1 MKFTNANSFKSKIKE
16 IAKQKGILAQQ
27 VQQQYLLEQILKAIA
42 DSKYKDSF
50 ILKGGYLI
58 GQIIGLDK
66 RTTMDLD
73 VTLKGISLDE
83 YTLMN
88 IFNDIV
94 SISKSVFLFSV
105 ESAETI
111 RENDKYG
118 GVRLKIEAIYEH
130 LKEYVFIDITT
141 DDAITPRQI
150 KYQILSV
157 FDGETIDVWSYNL
170 ETILAEKIETIL
182 SRGELSTR
190 PRDRYDVFVL
200 TRLNSELINYDLLSQ
215 AIYRTAEKRG
225 TLERIE
231 DWKKT
236 LDKLAKSNYQEN
248 LWFNYQKR
256 FLYAKEISFA
266 STNDCL
272 YELLNRTDI

>member
-141 DDAITPRQI
+141 DDAITPKQI
-150 KYQILSV
+150 KYQFLSV
-157 FDGETIDVWSYNL
+157 FDGTTIDIWSYNL
-170 ETILAEKIETIL
+170 ETILAEKIETLL

-225 TLERIE
+225 TIERIV
-231 DWKKT
+231 DWKET
-236 LDKLAKSNYQEN
+236 LDKLSKSKYQEN

-256 FLYAKEISFA
+256 FLYAKEVSYA
-266 STNDCL
+266 MTNDCL
-272 YELLNRTDI
+272 YKLLNRLDI

>member
-16 IAKQKGILAQQ
+16 IAKQKRILAQQ

-83 YTLMN
+83 HTLMN

-94 SISKSVFLFSV
+94 SISKSDFLFRV

-118 GVRLKIEAIYEH
+118 GVRLKIVAIYEH

-150 KYQILSV
+150 KYQFLSV
-157 FDGETIDVWSYNL
+157 FGGETIDIWSYNL
-170 ETILAEKIETIL
+170 ERILAEKIETIL

-200 TRLNSELINYDLLSQ
+200 TQLNSELINYDLLSQ
-215 AIYRTAEKRG
+215 AINRTAEKRG
-225 TLERIE
+225 TIERIV

-236 LDKLAKSNYQEN
+236 LDKLAKSNYQAG
-248 LWFNYQKR
+248 LWVNYQKR
-256 FLYAKEISFA
+256 FLYAKEISFDM
-266 STNDCL
+266 TNDCL
-272 YELLNRTDI
+272 YELLNRMDI

>member
-73 VTLKGISLDE
+73 VTLKGISLD
-83 YTLMN
+83 TDNLMGV
-88 IFNDIV
+88 FNEVV
-94 SISKSVFLFSV
+94 SISKSVFLFQVESV
-105 ESAETI
+105 ESI

-118 GVRLKIEAIYEH
+118 GVRLKIAARYEH

-200 TRLNSELINYDLLSQ
+200 TQLNSELINYDSLSQ

-256 FLYAKEISFA
+256 FLYAKDISFA

>member
-73 VTLKGISLDE
+73 VTLKGISLD
-83 YTLMN
+83 TDNLMGV
-88 IFNDIV
+88 FNEVV
-94 SISKSVFLFSV
+94 SISKSVFLFHVESV
-105 ESAETI
+105 ESI

-118 GVRLKIEAIYEH
+118 GVRLKIAARYEH

-200 TRLNSELINYDLLSQ
+200 TQLNSELINYDLLSQ

>member
-16 IAKQKGILAQQ
+16 IAKRKGVPAQQ
-27 VQQQYLLEQILKAIA
+27 VQQQYLLEQILKAIS
-42 DSKYKDSF
+42 DSEYKDSF

-73 VTLKGISLDE
+73 VTLKGISLDIH
-83 YTLMN
+83 TLMDV
-88 IFNDIV
+88 FKEIV
-94 SISKSVFLFSV
+94 SISESVFLFHV
-105 ESAETI
+105 ESAESI
-111 RENDKYG
+111 RENEKYG

-150 KYQILSV
+150 KYQVLSV
-157 FDGETIDVWSYNL
+157 FDGKKIDIWSYNL
-170 ETILAEKIETIL
+170 ETILAEKVETIL

-200 TRLNSELINYDLLSQ
+200 TQLNGDKIDYAILSQ

-225 TLERIE
+225 TIERIV

-272 YELLNRTDI
+272 YELLNRIDI

>member
-1 MKFTNANSFKSKIKE
+1 MRFANANSFKSKMKD
-16 IAKQKGILAQQ
+16 IAKKKGVPAQQ
-27 VQQQYLLEQILKAIA
+27 VQQQYLLEEILKAIA
-42 DSKYKDSF
+42 LSNYKDSF

-73 VTLKGISLDE
+73 VTLKGI
-83 YTLMN
+83 TLKTDTL
-88 IFNDIV
+88 I
-94 SISKSVFLFSV
+94 SVFNKIVVLSESIFLFHV
-105 ESAETI
+105 ESAESI
-111 RENDKYG
+111 RGEDKYG
-118 GVRLKIEAIYEH
+118 GVRLKISASYEH
-130 LKEYVFIDITT
+130 LQEYVFIDITT

-150 KYQILSV
+150 KYQVLSV
-157 FDGETIDVWSYNL
+157 FDGKEIDIWSYNL

-200 TRLNSELINYDLLSQ
+200 TQLNGDTIDYAILSQ

-225 TLERIE
+225 TIERIV
-231 DWKKT
+231 DWKQT
-236 LDKLAKSNYQEN
+236 LNNLAQSNYQEN

-256 FLYAKEISFA
+256 FLYAKEISYA
-266 STNDCL
+266 QTNDCL
-272 YELLNRTDI
+272 YELLSRTDI

>member
-1 MKFTNANSFKSKIKE
+1 MKFTNANSFKSKIKD
-16 IAKQKGILAQQ
+16 IAKKKGVPAQQ
-27 VQQQYLLEQILKAIA
+27 VQQQYLLEEILKAIA
-42 DSKYKDSF
+42 VSNYKDSF

-73 VTLKGISLDE
+73 VTLKGI
-83 YTLMN
+83 TLN
-88 IFNDIV
+88 TDTLISVFNKIV
-94 SISKSVFLFSV
+94 VLSESVFLFHV
-105 ESAETI
+105 ESAEPI
-111 RENDKYG
+111 RGEDKYG
-118 GVRLKIEAIYEH
+118 GVRLKISASYEH
-130 LKEYVFIDITT
+130 LQEYVFIDITT

-150 KYQILSV
+150 KYQVSSV
-157 FDGETIDVWSYNL
+157 FDGKEIDIWSYNL

-200 TRLNSELINYDLLSQ
+200 TQLNGDTIDYAILSQ

-225 TLERIE
+225 TIERIV
-231 DWKKT
+231 DWKQT
-236 LDKLAKSNYQEN
+236 LNNLAQSNYQEN

-256 FLYAKEISFA
+256 FLYAKEISYA
-266 STNDCL
+266 QTNDCL
-272 YELLNRTDI
+272 YELLSRTDI

>member
-150 KYQILSV
+150 KYQFLSV
-157 FDGETIDVWSYNL
+157 FDGTTIDIWSYNL

-225 TLERIE
+225 TIERIV

-236 LDKLAKSNYQEN
+236 LDKLSKSKYQEN

-256 FLYAKEISFA
+256 FLYAKEVSYA
-266 STNDCL
+266 MTNDCL
-272 YELLNRTDI
+272 YKLLNRLDI

>member
-73 VTLKGISLDE
+73 VTLKGISLD
-83 YTLMN
+83 TDNLMGV
-88 IFNDIV
+88 FNEVV
-94 SISKSVFLFSV
+94 SISKSVFLFQVESV
-105 ESAETI
+105 ESI

-118 GVRLKIEAIYEH
+118 GVRLKIAAIYEH

-200 TRLNSELINYDLLSQ
+200 TQLNSELINYDLLSQ

-256 FLYAKEISFA
+256 FLYAKEVSYA
-266 STNDCL
+266 MTNDCL
-272 YELLNRTDI
+272 YKLLNRLDI

>member
-73 VTLKGISLDE
+73 VTLKGISLD
-83 YTLMN
+83 TDNLMGV
-88 IFNDIV
+88 FNEVV
-94 SISKSVFLFSV
+94 SISKSVFLFQVESV
-105 ESAETI
+105 ESI

-118 GVRLKIEAIYEH
+118 GVRLKIAARYEH

-200 TRLNSELINYDLLSQ
+200 TQLNSELINYDLLS
-215 AIYRTAEKRG
+215 
-225 TLERIE
+225 
-231 DWKKT
+231 
-236 LDKLAKSNYQEN
+236 
-248 LWFNYQKR
+248 
-256 FLYAKEISFA
+256 
-266 STNDCL
+266 
-272 YELLNRTDI
+272 

>member
-1 MKFTNANSFKSKIKE
+1 MKFANANSFKSKMKD
-16 IAKQKGILAQQ
+16 IAKKKGVPAQQ
-27 VQQQYLLEQILKAIA
+27 VQQQYLLEEILKAIA
-42 DSKYKDSF
+42 VSNYKDSF

-73 VTLKGISLDE
+73 VTLKGI
-83 YTLMN
+83 TLN
-88 IFNDIV
+88 TDTLI
-94 SISKSVFLFSV
+94 SVFNKIVVLSESIFLFHV
-105 ESAETI
+105 ESAESI
-111 RENDKYG
+111 RGEDKYG
-118 GVRLKIEAIYEH
+118 GVRLKISASYEH
-130 LKEYVFIDITT
+130 LQEYVFIDITT

-150 KYQILSV
+150 KYQVLSV
-157 FDGETIDVWSYNL
+157 FDGKEIDIWSYNL

-200 TRLNSELINYDLLSQ
+200 TQLNGDTIDYAILSQ

-225 TLERIE
+225 TIERIV
-231 DWKKT
+231 DWKQT
-236 LDKLAKSNYQEN
+236 LNNLAQSNYQEN

-256 FLYAKEISFA
+256 FLYAKEISYA
-266 STNDCL
+266 QTNDCL
-272 YELLNRTDI
+272 YELLSRTDI

>member
-73 VTLKGISLDE
+73 VTLKGLSLD
-83 YTLMN
+83 TDNLMVV
-88 IFNDIV
+88 FNEIV
-94 SISKSVFLFSV
+94 SISKSVFLFRVESV
-105 ESAETI
+105 ESI

-118 GVRLKIEAIYEH
+118 GVRLKIA
-130 LKEYVFIDITT
+130 
-141 DDAITPRQI
+141 A
-150 KYQILSV
+150 
-157 FDGETIDVWSYNL
+157 
-170 ETILAEKIETIL
+170 IL

-200 TRLNSELINYDLLSQ
+200 TQLNSELINYDLLSQ

-225 TLERIE
+225 TLESIV

>member
-73 VTLKGISLDE
+73 VTLKGISLD
-83 YTLMN
+83 TDNLMGV
-88 IFNDIV
+88 FNEVV
-94 SISKSVFLFSV
+94 SISKSVFLFQVESV
-105 ESAETI
+105 ESI

-118 GVRLKIEAIYEH
+118 GVRLKIAARYEH

-200 TRLNSELINYDLLSQ
+200 TQLNSELINYDLLSQ

-248 LWFNYQKR
+248 LWLNYQKR

>member
-1 MKFTNANSFKSKIKE
+1 MRFANANSFKSKMKD
-16 IAKQKGILAQQ
+16 IAKKKGVPAQQ
-27 VQQQYLLEQILKAIA
+27 VQQQYLLEEILKAIA
-42 DSKYKDSF
+42 LSNYKDSF

-73 VTLKGISLDE
+73 VTLKGI
-83 YTLMN
+83 TLN
-88 IFNDIV
+88 TDTLISVFNKIV
-94 SISKSVFLFSV
+94 VLSESVFLFHV
-105 ESAETI
+105 ESADPI
-111 RENDKYG
+111 RGEDKYG
-118 GVRLKIEAIYEH
+118 GVRLKISASYEH
-130 LKEYVFIDITT
+130 LQEYVFIDITT

-150 KYQILSV
+150 KYQVLSV
-157 FDGETIDVWSYNL
+157 FDGKEIDIWSYNL

-200 TRLNSELINYDLLSQ
+200 TQLNGDTIDYAILSQ

-225 TLERIE
+225 TIERIV
-231 DWKKT
+231 DWKQT
-236 LDKLAKSNYQEN
+236 LNNLAQSNYQEN

-256 FLYAKEISFA
+256 FLYAKEISYA
-266 STNDCL
+266 QTNDCL
-272 YELLNRTDI
+272 YELLSRTDI

>member
-73 VTLKGISLDE
+73 VTLKGISLD
-83 YTLMN
+83 TDNLMGV
-88 IFNDIV
+88 FNEVV
-94 SISKSVFLFSV
+94 SISKSVFLFQVESV
-105 ESAETI
+105 ESI

-118 GVRLKIEAIYEH
+118 GVRLKIAARYEH

-141 DDAITPRQI
+141 DDAITPKQI
-150 KYQILSV
+150 KYQFLSV
-157 FDGETIDVWSYNL
+157 FDGTTIDIWSYNL

-200 TRLNSELINYDLLSQ
+200 TQLNGDMIDFVILSQ

-225 TLERIE
+225 TVERIV
-231 DWKKT
+231 DWKQT
-236 LDKLAKSNYQEN
+236 LNNLAQSNYQEN
-248 LWFNYQKR
+248 LWSNYQKR
-256 FLYAKEISFA
+256 FLYAKEISYA

>member
-1 MKFTNANSFKSKIKE
+1 MKFANANSFKSKMKD
-16 IAKQKGILAQQ
+16 IAKKKGVPAQQ
-27 VQQQYLLEQILKAIA
+27 VQQQYLLEEILKAIA
-42 DSKYKDSF
+42 LSNYKDSF

-73 VTLKGISLDE
+73 VTLKGI
-83 YTLMN
+83 TLN
-88 IFNDIV
+88 TDTLISVFNKIV
-94 SISKSVFLFSV
+94 VLSESVFLFHV
-105 ESAETI
+105 ESAEPI
-111 RENDKYG
+111 RGEDKYG
-118 GVRLKIEAIYEH
+118 GVRLKISASYEH
-130 LKEYVFIDITT
+130 LQEYVFIDITT

-150 KYQILSV
+150 KYQVLSV
-157 FDGETIDVWSYNL
+157 FDGKEIDIWSYNL

-200 TRLNSELINYDLLSQ
+200 TQLNGTMINYVTLSQ

-225 TLERIE
+225 TIERIV
-231 DWKKT
+231 DWKRT
-236 LDKLAKSNYQEN
+236 LNKLAQSNYQEN
-248 LWFNYQKR
+248 LWSNYQKR
-256 FLYAKEISFA
+256 FLYAKGISYA

>member
-16 IAKQKGILAQQ
+16 IAKQKRILAQQ
-27 VQQQYLLEQILKAIA
+27 VQQQYLLEQILRAIA

-83 YTLMN
+83 HTLMN

-94 SISKSVFLFSV
+94 SISKSDFLFRV

-141 DDAITPRQI
+141 DDAITPKQI
-150 KYQILSV
+150 KYQFLSV
-157 FDGETIDVWSYNL
+157 FDGTTIDIWSYNL

-225 TLERIE
+225 TIERIV

-236 LDKLAKSNYQEN
+236 LDKLSKSKYQEN

-256 FLYAKEISFA
+256 FLYAKEVSYA
-266 STNDCL
+266 MTNDFL
-272 YELLNRTDI
+272 YKLLNRLDI

>member
-73 VTLKGISLDE
+73 VTLKGISLD
-83 YTLMN
+83 TDNLMGV
-88 IFNDIV
+88 FNEVV
-94 SISKSVFLFSV
+94 SISKSVFLFQVESV
-105 ESAETI
+105 ESI

-118 GVRLKIEAIYEH
+118 GVRLKVVAIYEH

-200 TRLNSELINYDLLSQ
+200 TQLNSELINYDLLSQ

>member
-1 MKFTNANSFKSKIKE
+1 MKFTNANSFKSKIKD
-16 IAKQKGILAQQ
+16 IAKKKGVPAQQ
-27 VQQQYLLEQILKAIA
+27 VQQQYLLEEILKAIA
-42 DSKYKDSF
+42 RSRYKNSF

-73 VTLKGISLDE
+73 VTLKGISLNTD
-83 YTLMN
+83 TL
-88 IFNDIV
+88 I
-94 SISKSVFLFSV
+94 SVFNEIVVLSESAFLFHV
-105 ESAETI
+105 ESAEPI
-111 RENDKYG
+111 RGEDKYG
-118 GVRLKIEAIYEH
+118 GVRLKISASYEH
-130 LKEYVFIDITT
+130 LQEYVFIDITT

-150 KYQILSV
+150 KYQVLSV
-157 FDGETIDVWSYNL
+157 FDGKKIDIWSYNL

-200 TRLNSELINYDLLSQ
+200 TQLNGDMIDFVILSQ

-225 TLERIE
+225 TVERIV
-231 DWKKT
+231 DWKQT
-236 LDKLAKSNYQEN
+236 LNNLAQSNYQEN
-248 LWFNYQKR
+248 LWSNYQKR
-256 FLYAKEISFA
+256 FLYAKEISYA

>member
-1 MKFTNANSFKSKIKE
+1 MRFANANSFKSKMKD
-16 IAKQKGILAQQ
+16 IAKKKGVPAQQ
-27 VQQQYLLEQILKAIA
+27 VQQQYLLEEILKAIA
-42 DSKYKDSF
+42 LSNYKDSF

-73 VTLKGISLDE
+73 VTLKGI
-83 YTLMN
+83 TLN
-88 IFNDIV
+88 TDTLISVFNKIV
-94 SISKSVFLFSV
+94 VLSESVFLFHV
-105 ESAETI
+105 ESAEPI
-111 RENDKYG
+111 RGEDKYG
-118 GVRLKIEAIYEH
+118 GVRLKISASYEH
-130 LKEYVFIDITT
+130 LQEYVFIDITT

-150 KYQILSV
+150 KYQVSSV
-157 FDGETIDVWSYNL
+157 FDGKEIDIWSYNL

-200 TRLNSELINYDLLSQ
+200 TQLNGDTIDYAILSQ

-225 TLERIE
+225 TIERIV
-231 DWKKT
+231 DWKQT
-236 LDKLAKSNYQEN
+236 LNNLAQSNYQEN

-256 FLYAKEISFA
+256 FLYAKVISYA
-266 STNDCL
+266 QTNDCL
-272 YELLNRTDI
+272 YELLSRTDI

>member
-73 VTLKGISLDE
+73 VTLKGISLD
-83 YTLMN
+83 TDNLMGV
-88 IFNDIV
+88 FNEVV
-94 SISKSVFLFSV
+94 SISKSVFLFQVESV
-105 ESAETI
+105 ESI

-118 GVRLKIEAIYEH
+118 GVRLKIAAIYEH

-200 TRLNSELINYDLLSQ
+200 TQLNSELINYDLLSQ

-225 TLERIE
+225 TLESIV

>member
-1 MKFTNANSFKSKIKE
+1 MRFANANSFKSKMKD
-16 IAKQKGILAQQ
+16 IAKKKGVPAQQ
-27 VQQQYLLEQILKAIA
+27 VQQQYLLEEILKAIA
-42 DSKYKDSF
+42 LSNYKDSF

-73 VTLKGISLDE
+73 VTLKGI
-83 YTLMN
+83 TLN
-88 IFNDIV
+88 IDTLISVFNKIV
-94 SISKSVFLFSV
+94 VLSESVFLFHV
-105 ESAETI
+105 ESAEPI
-111 RENDKYG
+111 RGEDKYG
-118 GVRLKIEAIYEH
+118 GVRLKISASYEH
-130 LKEYVFIDITT
+130 LQEYVFIDITT

-150 KYQILSV
+150 KYQVSSV
-157 FDGETIDVWSYNL
+157 FDGKEIDIWSYNL

-200 TRLNSELINYDLLSQ
+200 TQLNGDMIDFVILSQ

-225 TLERIE
+225 TIERIV
-231 DWKKT
+231 DWKQT
-236 LDKLAKSNYQEN
+236 LNNLAQSNYQEN

-256 FLYAKEISFA
+256 FLYAKEISYA
-266 STNDCL
+266 QTNDCL
-272 YELLNRTDI
+272 YELLSRTDI